1 MEKYLVKTVNNTE
14 ADASGNVNINGSGS
28 GLFPNGF
35 EFISTS
41 RDFQASDAGK
51 LLFLENNV
59 ALTMPPLTPFSEHE
73 NVGIMAADSNVFFN
87 MEPGGSLISFMS
99 DDANGEVVLLTNEI
113 IDENLYLLPIST
125 NIIDDNGVRKTSIRY
140 LYDKVQNA
148 IPLTGTD
155 DIEITDFNKGVIL
168 TSPNSS
174 RYRITVDNAGT
185 LITTLI

>member
-1 MEKYLVKTVNNTE
+1 
-14 ADASGNVNINGSGS
+14 
-28 GLFPNGF
+28 
-35 EFISTS
+35 
-41 RDFQASDAGK
+41 
-51 LLFLENNV
+51 
-59 ALTMPPLTPFSEHE
+59 
-73 NVGIMAADSNVFFN
+73 
-87 MEPGGSLISFMS
+87 MS